1 MIPLRDENPTHRPP
15 VVTVLLIAACIAT
28 FLFVQPSATRSLL
41 DAPDDAAL
49 IEEIEF
55 SYEHAAIPCELI
67 QGRPLTVPEVLRT
80 LRAGDTDACITDG
93 EPGRALFADKSV
105 WRSVLVSMFL
115 HGGWLH
121 LAGNM
126 VFLWVFGNNIEDH
139 LGHLRY
145 LVFYV
150 AAGVVATA
158 AHVLLALDSTVP
170 LVGASGAIAGVMGA
184 YLVWFPWARIRTI
197 IMLGVI
203 PIWPRIPAA
212 ILLVVWFLTQ
222 FWIDPNAGIA
232 WAAHVGGF
240 VFGVVMAMAA
250 RRDEHFR
257 NRLWAHRYRTTGK
270 GGWDNRTGPT
280 LGVG

>member
-15 VVTVLLIAACIAT
+15 VVTVLVILGCVAT
-28 FLFVQPSATRSLL
+28 FLFVQPSATRSLI

-67 QGRPLTVPEVLRT
+67 EGRPLSVPEVLRT
-80 LRAGDTDACITDG
+80 LRAGDQNACITDG
-93 EPGRALFADKSV
+93 ETGRALFPDKSV
-105 WRSVLVSMFL
+105 FRSVLVSMFL
-115 HGGWLH
+115 HADWFH

-139 LGHLRY
+139 MGAFRY
-145 LVFYV
+145 AVFYV

-158 AHVLLALDSTVP
+158 AHVLLALNSTVP

-184 YLVWFPWARIRTI
+184 YLVWFPWARVRTI
-197 IMLGVI
+197 IMLGFI
-203 PIWPRIPAA
+203 PVWPRIPAA
-212 ILLVVWFLTQ
+212 VLLVIWFATQ
-222 FWIDPNAGIA
+222 FWIDPNAGVA

-240 VFGVVMAMAA
+240 VFGAAVAFVA
-250 RRDEHFR
+250 RRDPHFR
-257 NRLWAHRYRTTGK
+257 NRLWAHRYRATGS
-270 GGWDNRTGPT
+270 GGWDNRTGPR
-280 LGVG
+280 LSA